1 MFVLKQ
7 KKEFV
12 NVEKLKFQIISNEI
26 IVYRNQN
33 GKEALAS
40 DNERGNS
47 RKYSQKLDEKG
58 KSINCTLLN

>member
-12 NVEKLKFQIISNEI
+12 NVEKLKFQIISNQI

-40 DNERGNS
+40 DNERRNS
-47 RKYSQKLDEKG
+47 RKYSQKLYEKG